1 MSACRVCAQYEAA
14 ERGQE
19 LQRSTAS
26 LPELPQHN
34 YRQELLGGFPSR
46 SHDGR
51 RSTADLSSW
60 RRPNF
65 YIGSAPQVINR
76 ISPSNSWYI
85 GCLLLTVIR

>member
-1 MSACRVCAQYEAA
+1 VCAQYDEA
-14 ERGQE
+14 ERGQVLE
-19 LQRSTAS
+19 RSTAS

-65 YIGSAPQVINR
+65 YIGSAPQAPPR
-76 ISPSNSWYI
+76 SLPKRD
-85 GCLLLTVIR
+85 L